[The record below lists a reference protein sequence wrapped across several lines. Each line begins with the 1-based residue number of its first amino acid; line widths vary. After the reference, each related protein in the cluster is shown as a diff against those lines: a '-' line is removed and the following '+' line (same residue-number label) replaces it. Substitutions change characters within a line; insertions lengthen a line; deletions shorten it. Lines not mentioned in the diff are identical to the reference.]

1 MFISIPNLTTSV
13 LDLPLEFHDF
23 VLFNISSAARSSKI
37 SLPQLL
43 SSQRHLPCARVI
55 QSRRH
60 IPFSRG
66 AKVLLRFQSSGTVSS
81 PQGSAYSTYPAGRY
95 KIFFWSFNSVMI
107 TSDLPYLKCWK
118 RNIKIL
124 LNASNRHT
132 VFQGQ
137 TFEPRSNFVTWAT
150 PGSPP
155 TSVHLSKAH
164 ILTGMFCCM
173 YFTASAFF
181 DFFSIQS
188 LQDYCCHTNHS
199 ACFKREAGI
208 LWGAERNLLKLME
221 DPILWS
227 VFKQAC

>member
-1 MFISIPNLTTSV
+1 M
-13 LDLPLEFHDF
+13 
-23 VLFNISSAARSSKI
+23 
-37 SLPQLL
+37 
-43 SSQRHLPCARVI
+43 
-55 QSRRH
+55 
-60 IPFSRG
+60 
-66 AKVLLRFQSSGTVSS
+66 LLRFQSSGTVSS
-81 PQGSAYSTYPAGRY
+81 PQGSACSTYPAGRY
-95 KIFFWSFNSVMI
+95 KIFFWSFNSVTI

-137 TFEPRSNFVTWAT
+137 TFEPRSNFVTWAA

-155 TSVHLSKAH
+155 TCVHLSQAH

-208 LWGAERNLLKLME
+208 LWGAEWNLLKLME